1 VMRRA
6 PPLDTTAFHSP
17 GDERQAELF

>member
-1 VMRRA
+1 LRRA
-6 PPLDTTAFHSP
+6 PPLDTTAFRPP